1 MGGVVNIRYMIIA
14 SFGLA
19 GIIAGWFIQ
28 LYHTWKGVREIQPLF
43 VMAYMLGVLLLAI
56 DSYMLGLTELAMLNL
71 GCMVAASL
79 VLVKSRG

>member
-1 MGGVVNIRYMIIA
+1 MEIS
-14 SFGLA
+14 SFGLVC
-19 GIIAGWFIQ
+19 IIAGWFIQ
-28 LYHTWKGVREIQPLF
+28 IYHAWKGVRGIQPLF
-43 VMAYMLGVLLLAI
+43 LMAYILGVLLLAI